1 MKDQRV
7 EALEEAYF
15 DTLEQAESRA
25 IQLTEETGNPY
36 VAYKSTFAFKPYIV
50 SAMPK
55 VGDDVSMTFNGDS
68 YPVGKIVRISK
79 TYNRI
84 TTDEGVRF
92 TRVGPNSWKQGGK
105 KGAFSLIVGIHEEQ
119 NPHF

>member
-1 MKDQRV
+1 MKERF
-7 EALEEAYF
+7 ES
-15 DTLEQAESRA
+15 LEQAELRA
-25 IQLTEETGNPY
+25 TELTEETGNPY
-36 VAYKSTFAFKPYIV
+36 IAYERDYAMTRYVVA
-50 SAMPK
+50 AMPK
-55 VGDDVSMTFNGDS
+55 VGDEASMTFNGDY

-84 TTDEGVRF
+84 TTDQGVAF

-105 KGAFSLIVGIHEEQ
+105 KGAFSLIIGTHDKR